1 VQGDIWKDRSKLD
14 RKIGALFYMKRVYI
28 ALLLTVF
35 PALAELTLPNLFSDG
50 MVLQRNTTAPIW
62 GWTEPN
68 APVKLS
74 FAGEDHGTRADQN
87 GDWKIVLKSLK
98 GNAKGSQLVV
108 EAAGS
113 KRVIKD
119 VLVGEVWL
127 ASGQSNMEWRVSGSA
142 NAKEEVAKANDP
154 LLRVFVSANVAE
166 NRPQKNWQ
174 GNWKATQSQDTGSF
188 TAVGYYFAKKLREE
202 LGVPV
207 GVIECAWGGKPVQ
220 AFTSEEAL
228 GELPAGKKLLEMKAK
243 ALAGYDSKKVDEN
256 FKKQV
261 KAYKE
266 KLAQWKNDKKGRKPR
281 GPRKVSDPG
290 KNPSMPSTIYNGMI
304 APIVGYGNRGAI
316 WYQGEANAN
325 GGTARSYEEL
335 LGCMVGDWRQRWG
348 HDLSFYWVQLANF
361 REPTTEAGTESDWVV
376 VQDEMRRALK
386 SIPKSGMAVINDI
399 GDARDIHPKNK
410 HDVGERLARW
420 ALVQDYGKKDVV
432 ISGPL
437 YSGMEKRGGKIVVS
451 FDHASGLEARDGKA
465 LKRFEIAGP
474 DGKWQWAQ
482 AKIDGDKILIWHDAI
497 KNPTKAR
504 YAWASNPLGANL
516 VNGEGLPASCFTTE

>member
-1 VQGDIWKDRSKLD
+1 
-14 RKIGALFYMKRVYI
+14 M
-28 ALLLTVF
+28 
-35 PALAELTLPNLFSDG
+35 
-50 MVLQRNTTAPIW
+50 
-62 GWTEPN
+62 
-68 APVKLS
+68 
-74 FAGEDHGTRADQN
+74 
-87 GDWKIVLKSLK
+87 
-98 GNAKGSQLVV
+98 
-108 EAAGS
+108 
-113 KRVIKD
+113 
-119 VLVGEVWL
+119 
-127 ASGQSNMEWRVSGSA
+127 
-142 NAKEEVAKANDP
+142 
-154 LLRVFVSANVAE
+154 
-166 NRPQKNWQ
+166 
-174 GNWKATQSQDTGSF
+174 
-188 TAVGYYFAKKLREE
+188 
-202 LGVPV
+202 
-207 GVIECAWGGKPVQ
+207 IECAWGGKPVQ

-261 KAYKE
+261 KAYQE
-266 KLAQWKNDKKGRKPR
+266 KLAQWEKDKKGRKPR
-281 GPRKVSDPG
+281 GPRKVGDPG

-316 WYQGEANAN
+316 WYQGESNAN

-361 REPTTEAGTESDWVV
+361 REPTTEPGTESDWVL

-420 ALVQDYGKKDVV
+420 ALVQDYGKKDIV

-437 YSGMEKRGGKIVVS
+437 YSGMEKRDGKIVVS
-451 FDHASGLEARDGKA
+451 FDHAAGLKARDGKA
-465 LKRFEIAGP
+465 LQRFEIAGA
-474 DGKWQWAQ
+474 DGKWQCAQ
-482 AKIDGDKILIWHDAI
+482 AKIDGEKIAIWHDAI

-504 YAWASNPLGANL
+504 YAWA
-516 VNGEGLPASCFTTE
+516 

>member
-1 VQGDIWKDRSKLD
+1 
-14 RKIGALFYMKRVYI
+14 MKRVYT
-28 ALLLTVF
+28 ALLLTAL
-35 PALAELTLPNLFSDG
+35 PLLAELKLPNFFSDG
-50 MVLQRNTTAPIW
+50 MVLQRDTTAKVW

-87 GDWKIVLKSLK
+87 GDWEIVLKGLK
-98 GNAKGSQLVV
+98 ANAKGSQLLV

-113 KRVIKD
+113 KKVIKD

-166 NRPQKNWQ
+166 NRPQKDWQ
-174 GNWKATQSQDTGSF
+174 GNWKATQPQDTGSF
-188 TAVGYYFAKKLREE
+188 TAVGYYFAKKLRAE

-266 KLAQWKNDKKGRKPR
+266 KLAQWEKDKKGRKPR
-281 GPRKVSDPG
+281 GPRKVGDPG

-316 WYQGEANAN
+316 WYQGESNAN

-361 REPTTEAGTESDWVV
+361 REPTTEPGTESDWVV
-376 VQDEMRRALK
+376 VQD
-386 SIPKSGMAVINDI
+386 
-399 GDARDIHPKNK
+399 
-410 HDVGERLARW
+410 
-420 ALVQDYGKKDVV
+420 
-432 ISGPL
+432 
-437 YSGMEKRGGKIVVS
+437 
-451 FDHASGLEARDGKA
+451 
-465 LKRFEIAGP
+465 
-474 DGKWQWAQ
+474 
-482 AKIDGDKILIWHDAI
+482 
-497 KNPTKAR
+497 
-504 YAWASNPLGANL
+504 
-516 VNGEGLPASCFTTE
+516 